1 VFVPGK
7 PSLMFVAK
15 AEGLPLSG
23 AAPEMLELTVNDIQ
37 HIISCGAL
45 QGNDCIQARDISIPR
60 IITGTDGSGILVAG

>member
-15 AEGLPLSG
+15 AKGLPLSG
-23 AAPEMLELTVNDIQ
+23 APEMLELTVNDIQ
-37 HIISCGAL
+37 HIVSLGAL

-60 IITGTDGSGILVAG
+60 IVTGTDGSGVLVAG